1 MHNAM
6 KFVLKFVLESLS
18 IGLSCY
24 FVFTVLQSSQ
34 FMLQLS
40 DSLQTVVYAGSL
52 LIISISVRLIFHF
65 LCGD

>member
-1 MHNAM
+1 M

>member
-1 MHNAM
+1 M
-6 KFVLKFVLESLS
+6 KFVLESLS

-34 FMLQLS
+34 FMLQLN
-40 DSLQTVVYAGSL
+40 DSLQTVVYVGSL

-65 LCGD
+65 LCGDKNCL